1 MAKTTDFLSQTSGKL
16 TDQFTTRQTAFGTI
30 LARTPKKT
38 ANPRRSEKQ
47 ANMRCQMANMS
58 ANFKLF
64 QGKLKLAWENK
75 RTGLSEYNCFVASN
89 YDKNPVYITKSMRV
103 AGACVLAESYISSG
117 SLAPIDLGLT
127 DEGVLVSDL
136 QLGSLQIGAGTTVA
150 DLTIAIL
157 QNNQDWEDGDQ
168 LTWFYGVQRVDSA
181 GTPRATMTAQKVVL
195 DTTNETQLWSV
206 VSELG
211 FKSVQGAQGGQV
223 LGMGQALVNAGGV
236 WVHSREKDGS
246 SIKVSSQQMMVVSD
260 VLAQYQTYQ
269 AMKASADSYGGI
281 NGSVAYLNPG
291 VSFSD
296 LSSGGSGSQS
306 GGSSQSGNTGGGS
319 TGNGGSTQ
327 NGGGTGTIT
336 GGDGGNTGGGTNTNS
351 TNPTNSVAAPTISGN
366 TPFEES
372 TSVTMSAEAGAE
384 IRYTTDGSAPTAST
398 GTVYSGAVTLS
409 ETTTVK
415 AIAIKDGTSS
425 QVSSKTFTKSS
436 GNGGGGGEGS
446 GDME

>member
-75 RTGLSEYNCFVASN
+75 RTGLSEFNCFVASN

-136 QLGSLQIGAGTTVA
+136 QLGSLQRGAGTTVA

-206 VSELG
+206 VSEMG

-296 LSSGGSGSQS
+296 LSSGSQS

-336 GGDGGNTGGGTNTNS
+336 GGDGGNTGGGQQTVT
-351 TNPTNSVAAPTISGN
+351 VAAPTISGS

-425 QVSSKTFTKSS
+425 QVSSKTFTKNS